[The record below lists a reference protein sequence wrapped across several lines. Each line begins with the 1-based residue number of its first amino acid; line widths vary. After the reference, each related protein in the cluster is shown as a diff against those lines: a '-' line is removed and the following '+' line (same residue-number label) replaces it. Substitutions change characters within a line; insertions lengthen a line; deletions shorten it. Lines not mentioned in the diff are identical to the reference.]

1 MKLKFFC
8 ILNVF
13 VFSAFLCFAESEGEK
28 LFKTNRPSEA
38 VALLEQ
44 DIKNGNVSADTYNFL
59 GLAYFQLGDYQKSI
73 EVFEAGLKSSVS
85 NRKLLSFNEG
95 NVAYASG
102 DYAKA
107 ESCYSLALVASPNF
121 YGALLNRANAR
132 LMAQKYPDCLAD
144 YKRFVAE
151 QPDDP
156 QTPEIYRLI
165 SYLEEEIQRQEEEA
179 IRLAEE
185 QKRLEEENRRLQEEL
200 ARQKAE
206 QEAAEAERK
215 AREAAEE
222 AARKAA
228 EEERRRK
235 LLEEVA
241 NSLQQTDT
249 TNMTAGAED
258 VLDYDYES
266 ELE

>member
-1 MKLKFFC
+1 MMKTK
-8 ILNVF
+8 VF
-13 VFSAFLCFAESEGEK
+13 YISIFLFVAGAFAFSESEGEK
-28 LFKTNRPSEA
+28 LFKSNNPSGA
-38 VALLEQ
+38 VELLEQ
-44 DIKNGNVSADTYNFL
+44 DVRNGNVSSDTYNFL

-73 EVFEAGLKSSVS
+73 DAFERGQKSGVA
-85 NRKLLSFNEG
+85 NRKILCFNEG

-102 DYAKA
+102 DYSKA
-107 ESCYSLALVASPNF
+107 ESCYSLALAASPDF

-132 LMAQKYPDCLAD
+132 LMAQKYSDCLVD

-165 SYLEEEIQRQEEEA
+165 SYLEEEIKRQEEEA
-179 IRLAEE
+179 ARLAEE
-185 QKRLEEENRRLQEEL
+185 QRRLEEENKRLQEEI

-206 QEAAEAERK
+206 QEALEAER
-215 AREAAEE
+215 E
-222 AARKAA
+222 AA

-235 LLEEVA
+235 LLEDVA

-258 VLDYDYES
+258 VLDYEYES

>member
-1 MKLKFFC
+1 MKKNF
-8 ILNVF
+8 F
-13 VFSAFLCFAESEGEK
+13 VFGILFLGFAGAFSESEGER
-28 LFKTNRPSEA
+28 LFKTNNPGGA
-38 VALLEQ
+38 VPLLEK
-44 DIKNGNVSADTYNFL
+44 DISSGNVSADTYNFL
-59 GLAYFQLGDYQKSI
+59 GLAYFQLGQYDKAI
-73 EVFEAGLKSSVS
+73 DAFERGMGSSVA

-95 NVAYASG
+95 NVAYADGNYS
-102 DYAKA
+102 KA
-107 ESCYSLALVASPNF
+107 ESCYSLALAASPDF
-121 YGALLNRANAR
+121 YSALLNRANTR
-132 LMAQKYPDCLAD
+132 LMMKKYQDCLAD

-156 QTPEIYRLI
+156 QTPEIQRLI
-165 SYLEEEIQRQEEEA
+165 GYLEQEIQRQEEEA
-179 IRLAEE
+179 VRLAEE
-185 QKRLEEENRRLQEEL
+185 QKRLEEENKRLQEEM

-206 QEAAEAERK
+206 QEALEAE
-215 AREAAEE
+215 
-222 AARKAA
+222 RKAA

-235 LLEEVA
+235 LLEDVA

>member
-1 MKLKFFC
+1 MKRFICVICALCFC
-8 ILNVF
+8 PLI
-13 VFSAFLCFAESEGEK
+13 FAESDGEK
-28 LFKTNRPSEA
+28 LFKNNDPGGA
-38 VALLEQ
+38 IPLLEK
-44 DIKNGNVSADTYNFL
+44 DIATGNVSADTYNFL
-59 GLAYFQLGDYQKSI
+59 GLAYFQLGQYASAIDA
-73 EVFEAGLKSSVS
+73 FERGMKSSVA

-102 DYAKA
+102 DYSKA
-107 ESCYSLALVASPNF
+107 EGCYSLALAASPDF
-121 YGALLNRANAR
+121 YNALLNRANAR
-132 LMAQKYPDCLAD
+132 LMQKKYSDCLTD
-144 YKRFVAE
+144 YKRFVNE
-151 QPDDP
+151 KPEDP
-156 QTPEIYRLI
+156 QSPEIRRLI
-165 SYLEEEIQRQEEEA
+165 SYLEEEIQREEQEK

-185 QKRLEEENRRLQEEL
+185 QARLEEENRRLQEEM

-206 QEAAEAERK
+206 QEALEAER
-215 AREAAEE
+215 R
-222 AARKAA
+222 AA

-235 LLEEVA
+235 LLEDVA

>member
-1 MKLKFFC
+1 MKKNVFFAGLLFFC
-8 ILNVF
+8 SCSSLI
-13 VFSAFLCFAESEGEK
+13 FAESEGEK
-28 LFKTNRPSEA
+28 LFKTNNPGAA
-38 VALLEQ
+38 VPLLEN
-44 DIKNGNVSADTYNFL
+44 DISSGNVSVDTYNFL
-59 GLAYFQLGDYQKSI
+59 GLAYFQLGQYSKSI
-73 EVFEAGLKSSVS
+73 DAFERGIKNSISDK
-85 NRKLLSFNEG
+85 KLLLFNAG
-95 NVAYASG
+95 NVAYSSG

-107 ESCYSLALVASPNF
+107 ESCYSLALSANPGF
-121 YGALLNRANAR
+121 YGALLNRANSR
-132 LMAQKYPDCLAD
+132 LMMKKYSDCLVD

-165 SYLEEEIQRQEEEA
+165 AYLEQEIQRQEEEA
-179 IRLAEE
+179 VRLAEE
-185 QKRLEEENRRLQEEL
+185 QKRLEEENRRLQEEM

-206 QEAAEAERK
+206 RDALEAQRK
-215 AREAAEE
+215 AEE
-222 AARKAA
+222 A
-228 EEERRRK
+228 ERRRK